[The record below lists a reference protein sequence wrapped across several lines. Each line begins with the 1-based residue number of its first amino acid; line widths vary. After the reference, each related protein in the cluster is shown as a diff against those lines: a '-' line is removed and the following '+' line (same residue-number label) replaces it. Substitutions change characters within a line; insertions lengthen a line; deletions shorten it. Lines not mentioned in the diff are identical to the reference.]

1 MYSTPCGKRGSIAIL
16 SRHIVG
22 CVSIRNRCMTKYPR
36 GIVDYFKNSCPAG
49 YTWERS
55 FLFED
60 GAVCIASADIRLRY
74 INSFPYS
81 FTHSLLHNV

>member
-1 MYSTPCGKRGSIAIL
+1 MEKGGPLPFSVDIL
-16 SRHIVG
+16 SAVFLYG
-22 CVSIRNRCMTKYPR
+22 NRCMTKYPG
-36 GIVDYFKNSCPAG
+36 GIVDYFKNSCPVG